1 MKILHVCL
9 LDKFIPPYIQFVR
22 KNFPLDQH
30 DFFLRGDISVYP
42 YEQDEFIYYGK
53 KTKDLIYLLKQM
65 IKVDKIILHGLFDP
79 YVVLLLTLNP
89 YLLKKCYWVMWGAD
103 LYFYMYTPM
112 GRKQKIINRC
122 RRFIIKYMGYLLTY
136 IPGDVDIARNI
147 YQANGDYLE
156 TLGYLSN
163 VYNPNFENIKTVN
176 SETGFNILVGNSA
189 DPSNNHFE
197 IFECLEKYAS
207 DNVKIYAPLSYG
219 DQEYAQQVI
228 EKGKGLFGDNF
239 IPLMQLIPKDQYTE
253 LLDKIDIAIF
263 NHKRQQAMGNTINL
277 LGMGK
282 TVYLQKGTSQWNFF
296 KTLNIDILDI
306 KEFSLEG
313 CIDTN
318 KNRTIITEYFSYEN
332 LLKQWTRIFES
343 KK

>member
-22 KNFPLDQH
+22 KNFSLDQH
-30 DFFLRGDISVYP
+30 DFFLRGDASVYP
-42 YEQDEFIYYGK
+42 YEQDEFIYHSNK
-53 KTKDLIYLLKQM
+53 KKDLVFLLKQM
-65 IKVDKIILHGLFDP
+65 ICADKVILHGLFDP
-79 YVVLLLTLNP
+79 YVILLLALNP
-89 YLLKKCYWVMWGAD
+89 YLLQKCYWVMWGGD
-103 LYFYMYTPM
+103 LYSYMYTPL
-112 GRKQKIINRC
+112 GRKQKVIDKC

-136 IPGDVDIARNI
+136 IPEDVDIARNI
-147 YQANGDYLE
+147 YKANGDYLE

-163 VYNPNFENIKTVN
+163 VYNPNSENIKKINFATAC
-176 SETGFNILVGNSA
+176 NILVGNSA

-197 IFECLEKYAS
+197 IFECLEKYTL

-228 EKGKGLFGDNF
+228 EKGKELFGDNF
-239 IPLMQLIPKDQYTE
+239 IPLMQLIPKNQYTE

-282 TVYLQKGTSQWNFF
+282 TVYLQKGTSQWNFL
-296 KTLNIDILDI
+296 KTLNIDILDF
-306 KEFSLEG
+306 KEFSLET

-318 KNRTIITEYFSYEN
+318 KNCTIITEYFSYVN
-332 LLKQWTRIFES
+332 LLNQWNFIFKS
-343 KK
+343 